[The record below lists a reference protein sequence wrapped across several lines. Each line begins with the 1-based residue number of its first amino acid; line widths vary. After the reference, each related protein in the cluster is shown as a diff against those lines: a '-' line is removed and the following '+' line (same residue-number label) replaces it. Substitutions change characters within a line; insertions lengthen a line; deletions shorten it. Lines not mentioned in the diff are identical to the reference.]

1 MEVDGGGKGEES
13 GGGDGGV
20 SLEVEKKNSPE
31 GETKVKRKMKT
42 PSQLEILERTYAM
55 ETYPS
60 EALRAELSVKL
71 GLSDRQLQMW
81 FCHRRLKDRKAPTEK
96 RHKKS
101 ASSSA
106 VAGSSGGIVHEMV
119 VNNADVAK
127 DSGSGLSPFGN
138 TDLQPKQKQQR
149 VIHKAGTAVPRISTE
164 LPPVRRFYEPPLAI
178 SEQRA
183 IKFVEAQLG
192 EPLREDG
199 PILGMEFDPLPPGA
213 FGAPI
218 GIHLFP
224 HISCRHMP
232 RTLNYVRNS
241 SIDESGFLRNYVWIC
256 KHLGSVATVSTITD
270 NRILMEAAF
279 VTDTHVTVNSDNL
292 RNPWRG
298 ICLFFPLRVTSEQQK
313 PAGRFYDAQLYETH
327 DAKPVKGASRALHEY
342 QFLPEKPS
350 ARNDAYE
357 RAVPPHRYGSPI
369 DIMNARVPLST
380 GRSIMHSNE
389 QVSSEYLQSQRPSL
403 SLLPQQCVQDLHLS
417 PAPGEVDVTPSIASM
432 VNANIDS
439 HLLVHPITG
448 LANNITTP
456 ERRIVLDQER
466 LERKRKAEE
475 ARMAKEVETH
485 EKRIRKELEKQDVLR
500 KKREEQMR
508 KEMERQDRERR
519 KEEERLL
526 REKQREE
533 ERLQREQKREMER
546 REKFLQKEYIR
557 AEKMRLKEEM
567 RKEKEAARLKAANNR
582 AAARRIAKESVELVE
597 DEILELMELAALSRG
612 LPSILALDSETLQNL
627 NLFKD
632 KLPEFPPESVQLKR
646 PFGVRP
652 WTDSEENIGNL
663 LMVWRFLIAFADVL
677 GLWPFTL
684 DEFTQALHDCDPRLL
699 AEIHIALLRSIIK
712 DIEDVA
718 RTPATAMVANQN
730 SAGIPAFS
738 WGFDLLSWQ
747 RLLTPLTWPEGND
760 GADTISNLRSGVA
773 AENAVAI
780 MQERGLSN
788 PRRSRH
794 RLTPGTVKYAAFHVL
809 SLEGSK
815 GLSILE
821 VADRIQR
828 SGLRDLTTSKTPEAS
843 ISAALSRDTKL
854 FERTAPST
862 YCVRSPYRK
871 DTANAEEILS
881 EAREKIRVYQ
891 NGSVEEEAEDAEK
904 EDLDRDQDSE
914 SDVADDPDV
923 DDLDA
928 VAKLKEASRCSET
941 SRFED
946 VSQYVKENSC
956 SELMETPLD
965 ALGNSKSSSTLS
977 QSVDGIKSKGATG
990 INPQIAIHDLE
1001 NIVTDECGFGEPW
1014 IEGLTEGEYAD
1025 LSTEERLNALV
1036 ALIGVA
1042 NEGNA
1047 VRIAL
1052 EERLEAANALKKQ
1065 MWAEA
1070 QLDKRR
1076 MKEEHILKSQHSS
1089 LAGNRAEQTFPNFTV
1104 EHRRSPLSSVY
1115 VKNESSSTNPVY
1127 NLVDLN
1133 DQQNE
1138 ENYCNS
1144 IITEKNPSAQ
1154 EFTVVSDNL
1163 LLQQCAEK
1171 SRSELKA
1178 FIGHRAEEI
1187 YVYRSLPLGQDRR
1200 RNRYWQFITSP
1211 SRNDPGSGKIF
1222 VELCNGGFD
1231 ALLSSLD
1238 VRGIRECH
1246 LHSMLRNIGAS
1257 FRETARKNLLC
1268 SNSGVHVGEDVKKK
1282 VVESRH
1288 KLDLYSGID
1297 SPKSMVCASYSTSPG
1312 LSLSSTIELE
1322 KNVCEGNDIME
1333 RYKDFEWMWKECFD
1347 SNVLGA
1353 LKYGTLM
1360 RERLLEICK
1369 CCNSLFSWE
1378 ENHCPSCHTT
1388 YKTSEVTYNFAEH
1401 VTECKRKRSGEIERI
1416 LLNLSLPPRVR
1427 LLKAQLAMIEAS
1439 IPSDA
1444 LKSVWS
1450 DEYRK
1455 SWGRKLHMASTAEEL
1470 LQSLTLLEASI
1481 KREFLSANYETT
1493 SEMLSSSEAVG
1504 RCVDT
1509 FSRPEVVAILPWIPR
1524 TTPAVA
1530 LRLMELD
1537 ISIYYTPD
1545 QKSAHEKDIE
1555 AGYFIKF
1562 PSMYSALGSSMAN
1575 ASQAGYLQQDNCW
1588 VDLGNGRAIL
1598 KRGRGRPRGPSRTRG
1613 GKSQRRAINSR
1624 DDPCNSTTTKDNKL
1638 AQLPRWKGR
1647 SRARG
1652 SSKKGRRSITNRQ
1665 KKPATRTV
1673 GNVVEKR
1680 GAKDKIVFDDNAG
1693 LKQEEWNLTETT
1705 PFEIEGAEKAS
1716 SSERSESDNDNGQA
1730 SADEY
1735 GDGFSGGIR
1744 SGKSEHYTME
1754 REYDER
1760 VDDGDD
1766 DVNFD
1771 DDYNYDDDDDG
1782 DDVMDERDNYYDEGY
1797 INSDYNEEPIQSKD
1811 EERLGKVDRSSD
1823 GGSTS
1828 SSSSDYSY

>member
-13 GGGDGGV
+13 GGGGDGGV

-42 PSQLEILERTYAM
+42 PSQLEILEKTYASEFHFVSLYISKFQFFFFFCLV

-164 LPPVRRFYEPPLAI
+164 SPPVRRFYEPPLAI

-192 EPLREDG
+192 EPMREDG

-218 GIHLFP
+218 
-224 HISCRHMP
+224 
-232 RTLNYVRNS
+232 
-241 SIDESGFLRNYVWIC
+241 
-256 KHLGSVATVSTITD
+256 
-270 NRILMEAAF
+270 
-279 VTDTHVTVNSDNL
+279 
-292 RNPWRG
+292 
-298 ICLFFPLRVTSEQQK
+298 VTSEQQK

-403 SLLPQQCVQDLHLS
+403 SLLPQQCVRDLHLS

-432 VNANIDS
+432 VNTNIDS

-475 ARMAKEVETH
+475 ARIAKEVEAH

-663 LMVWRFLIAFADVL
+663 LMVWIFLIAFADVL

-730 SAGIPAFS
+730 SAGIPVGGHPHIIEGAFS

-747 RLLTPLTWPEGND
+747 RLLTPLTWPERND

-788 PRRSRH
+788 PQRSRH

-871 DTANAEEILS
+871 DIANVRKFS
-881 EAREKIRVYQ
+881 GKQGRKS
-891 NGSVEEEAEDAEK
+891 G
-904 EDLDRDQDSE
+904 
-914 SDVADDPDV
+914 DVADDPDV

-1222 VELCNGGFD
+1222 VELCNGVWRLIDSEEVILFNFFNFFNFLFSDSCSGFKHIPVDSGFD

-1288 KLDLYSGID
+1288 KLDLYS
-1297 SPKSMVCASYSTSPG
+1297 
-1312 LSLSSTIELE
+1312 
-1322 KNVCEGNDIME
+1322 
-1333 RYKDFEWMWKECFD
+1333 
-1347 SNVLGA
+1347 GA

-1680 GAKDKIVFDDNAG
+1680 GAKDKIVFDDNTG

-1735 GDGFSGGIR
+1735 DDGFSGGVR

-1811 EERLGKVDRSSD
+1811 EERVRKVDGSSD